1 MLFGPDAAR
10 HPAQG
15 GAMSVVVITTFPG
28 ARVERFQELWPQ
40 QEQTIKGISED
51 ARRQG
56 CMHHLFVHDNDGN
69 MLVIDEWESREAFD
83 RFFAAQEE
91 IKRTVAEIGIT
102 GEPSAIHYQI
112 IDTSDRF

>member
-1 MLFGPDAAR
+1 
-10 HPAQG
+10 
-15 GAMSVVVITTFPG
+15 
-28 ARVERFQELWPQ
+28 
-40 QEQTIKGISED
+40 
-51 ARRQG
+51 
-56 CMHHLFVHDNDGN
+56 MHHLFVHDSDGN